1 MPVHLEDPETV
12 YLELYRKL
20 NSGWIVI
27 IGDGV
32 AIKYVEGVVYTPGTH
47 KNADLELVLIGPT
60 AVMLGRKRPELR
72 TLLKLDGDPWGWD
85 SLFLLDA
92 APANG
97 TMIQM
102 ATEHFRHGINREHYP
117 ENFVKRLLGDVPI

>member
-1 MPVHLEDPETV
+1 MTTRDIGSGEAYLHTYRRLADSWILITCNPASISLVEDM
-12 YLELYRKL
+12 
-20 NSGWIVI
+20 I
-27 IGDGV
+27 
-32 AIKYVEGVVYTPGTH
+32 YTPGTDR
-47 KNADLELVLIGPT
+47 NADLELALIGPT

-97 TMIQM
+97 IMIQI
-102 ATEHFRHGINREHYP
+102 ATEHFRHGLNGEHYL